1 MCLQL
6 QSRNTGPVRSG
17 AAWCAALIS
26 ASAALFSLMP
36 AEVAVQGDPV
46 ILPGPSDVRP
56 VKKDKNASG
65 SKASSHAIGKHV
77 EIVCD
82 FDDQALCDA
91 ALAIS
96 EAGWAETVRLFSMA
110 DTVPEKP
117 VTFHLYATVKA
128 YEKAEKKLT
137 KGKFR
142 ENLAFSAHKDLSSHL
157 VVQPP
162 MSAAV
167 RKKVGL
173 TEMTRR
179 LVAHEASHLCRYVCL
194 PNHEDHPRWLAD
206 GVAWMVE
213 QKVAVKQ
220 EGGKPQ
226 SSPYADKLVLTAQRL
241 LKDGKYPAIADV
253 LKDNFG
259 EAEGFDIYAVTHLT
273 FEFLASRGDG
283 AWLKTTLGSARS
295 MGGGGHYAERLRD
308 VAMETLGSAAAGVD
322 AALRAHLL
330 SLKPEWDQVI
340 RSLDVD
346 GEDWTQVAFP
356 DRNAIAWRKQ
366 SLTND
371 NVFRGTLSFLSTKPA
386 QMNLLLGR
394 SDDGFYSIAFV
405 QGFGYTLFRY
415 HAKSNEWEKL
425 ASVEV
430 DALKKRKAVKFR
442 VDAFA
447 SKINVYVLDHM
458 HSSTK
463 LPEPL
468 AKGEWGVGAQAGS
481 AGRWKRLDVR
491 ITPIGVKR

>member
-1 MCLQL
+1 MSVNL
-6 QSRNTGPVRSG
+6 QSRNSRPVRG
-17 AAWCAALIS
+17 GVAWCVALVS
-26 ASAALFSLMP
+26 TLTVLFLLMP
-36 AEVAVQGDPV
+36 AEVAVLGDPV
-46 ILPGPSDVRP
+46 NFAGPSDVRP
-56 VKKDKNASG
+56 VKKDKRSSG
-65 SKASSHAIGKHV
+65 SKASSRAVGKHV

-82 FDDQALCDA
+82 FDDQPLCDA

-96 EAGWAETVRLFSMA
+96 EAAWAETVRLFNMS

-117 VTFHLYATVKA
+117 VKFHLYATVKA
-128 YEKAEKKLT
+128 YEKTEKKLT
-137 KGKFR
+137 KGKFK
-142 ENLAFSAHKDLSSHL
+142 ENLAFSAQKDLSSHL

-179 LVAHEASHLCRYVCL
+179 LVAHETAHLCRYVCL

-220 EGGKPQ
+220 KDGKPQ
-226 SSPYADKLVLTAQRL
+226 TSPYTDHELLTAQRL
-241 LKDGKYPAIADV
+241 MKDGKYPAIADV
-253 LKDNFG
+253 LNDDFDDAK
-259 EAEGFDIYAVTHLT
+259 GFDIYAVTHLT

-283 AWLKTTLGSARS
+283 AWLKKSLGSARS
-295 MGGGGHYAERLRD
+295 MGGGGNYSVRLRD
-308 VAMETLGSAAAGVD
+308 VAVEALGSAAADVD
-322 AALRAHLL
+322 AELKAHLL
-330 SLKPEWDQVI
+330 SLKPEWDQVY

-356 DRNAIAWRKQ
+356 DRNAVAWRKQ

-371 NVFRGTLSFLSTKPA
+371 NVFRGSLSFLSRKPA

-405 QGFGYTLFRY
+405 RGFGYTLFRY

-458 HSSTK
+458 YSSTK

-468 AKGEWGVGAQAGS
+468 AKGEWGVGVQAGS

-491 ITPIGVKR
+491 ITPVGVMR